1 MVQWVSAKK
10 CGWGNSAGWRVARV
24 AIDKNLYEDFD
35 ILSFS
40 ETPLPNRTYL
50 QSKFYLDL

>member
-1 MVQWVSAKK
+1 MVQWVFAKQ
-10 CGWGNSAGWRVARV
+10 CGWENSGGWRVARV
-24 AIDKNLYEDFD
+24 ALDKSLYEDFD

-50 QSKFYLDL
+50 QSKFYSDL